1 VLLVACPCTNVPVS
15 RLSAMR
21 QRRTYETDPYLLETE
36 DDDDDDDDDDD
47 NSSSSSESRNC
58 NWKVLTGIFIIQV
71 CFRTSEDQ
79 NDTSHIARMNT
90 QAIDFAFHGFSCS
103 QSIYKTLYRSY
114 LYCCTVH
121 FEDSLSSAHQQMHYL
136 YVIY

>member
-1 VLLVACPCTNVPVS
+1 VLFVACTCTNVPVR

-21 QRRTYETDPYLLETE
+21 QRRTYETEPYLLETE
-36 DDDDDDDDDDD
+36 DDDDDDDD

-71 CFRTSEDQ
+71 CSCTSEYQ
-79 NDTSHIARMNT
+79 NDSSYLSRRNI

-103 QSIYKTLYRSY
+103 QSIYKTLYRK
-114 LYCCTVH
+114 CNKIKTN
-121 FEDSLSSAHQQMHYL
+121 
-136 YVIY
+136 